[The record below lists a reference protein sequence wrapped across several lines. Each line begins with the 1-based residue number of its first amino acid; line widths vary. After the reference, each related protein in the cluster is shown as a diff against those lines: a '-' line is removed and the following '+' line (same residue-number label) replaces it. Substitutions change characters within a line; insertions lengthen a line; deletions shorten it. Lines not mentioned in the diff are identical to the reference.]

1 VSHDIGADAAP
12 ADPSDPGDDVAELVS
27 KLIRFDTT
35 NTGDLETTQ
44 GEAACAHWIAEQL
57 AEVGYETE
65 YVESGAPGRGNVFA
79 RLPGADSSRGALMI
93 HGHLD
98 VVPAE
103 PADWSV
109 HPFSGAI
116 EGGYVW
122 GRGAVDMKDMVGMTL
137 VLARHFRRTG
147 IVPPRD
153 LVFAFVADEENGG
166 KYGAE
171 WLVDNR
177 PDLFDGVTEAIGEV
191 GGFSLTVPRR
201 DGGLRRL
208 YLIET
213 AEKGIQWMR
222 LSARGLAGHGS
233 MVHDYNAVTAVAE
246 AVARLGRHQFPL
258 VVTDTVAEF
267 LTALSEETGL
277 TFDVNSPDLD
287 GVVDKL
293 GPMARMLKAVLHDT
307 ANPTML
313 KAGYKT
319 NVVPATAEAV
329 VDCRVLPGRLAA
341 FEAEVDALIGPDVTW
356 EWIRNQSPYE
366 TSFDGDLV
374 DAMNAA
380 VLALDPDARTV
391 PYMLSGGTD
400 AKSFMRLGIR
410 CFGFS
415 PLRLPP
421 DLDFSSLFHGVDERV
436 PVEALRFGT
445 QVLAHFLTHC

>member
-1 VSHDIGADAAP
+1 MVGKGVVTVETENLNHS
-12 ADPSDPGDDVAELVS
+12 SDDVVEVVS
-27 KLIRFDTT
+27 RLIRFDTT
-35 NTGDLETTQ
+35 NTGEPETTQ
-44 GEAACAHWIAEQL
+44 GEADCAQWVAEQL
-57 AEVGYETE
+57 ADVGYQPE
-65 YVESGAPGRGNVFA
+65 YLESGAPGRGNVFA
-79 RLPGADSSRGALMI
+79 RLEGADSSRGALLI

-116 EGGYVW
+116 ENGYVW
-122 GRGAVDMKDMVGMTL
+122 GRGAVDMKDMVGMMI
-137 VLARHFRRTG
+137 VVARQLKRAG

-153 LVFAFVADEENGG
+153 LVFAFVADEEHGG
-166 KYGAE
+166 RYGAH

-191 GGFSLTVPRR
+191 GGFSLTVPRP
-201 DGGLRRL
+201 DGGERRL

-213 AEKGIQWMR
+213 AEKGLSWMR
-222 LSARGLAGHGS
+222 LTARGTAGHGS
-233 MVHDYNAVTAVAE
+233 MAHDNNAVTAVAE
-246 AVARLGRHQFPL
+246 AVARLGRHRFPL
-258 VVTDTVAEF
+258 VLTDTVVQF
-267 LTALSEETGL
+267 LAALREETGL
-277 TFDVNSPDLD
+277 TFDAASADLE
-287 GVVDKL
+287 GMIEKL

-313 KAGYKT
+313 KAGYKA
-319 NVVPATAEAV
+319 NVIPATAEAV
-329 VDCRVLPGRLAA
+329 IDCRILPGRKAA
-341 FEAEVDALIGPDVTW
+341 FEAEIDQLIGPDVSR
-356 EWIRNQSPYE
+356 EWIRDLDSYE
-366 TSFDGDLV
+366 TTFDGDLV

-380 VLALDPDARTV
+380 LLALDPDARTV

-400 AKSFMRLGIR
+400 AKAFARLGIR

-436 PVEALRFGT
+436 PIDALRFGT
-445 QVLAHFLTHC
+445 DVLAHFLTHC